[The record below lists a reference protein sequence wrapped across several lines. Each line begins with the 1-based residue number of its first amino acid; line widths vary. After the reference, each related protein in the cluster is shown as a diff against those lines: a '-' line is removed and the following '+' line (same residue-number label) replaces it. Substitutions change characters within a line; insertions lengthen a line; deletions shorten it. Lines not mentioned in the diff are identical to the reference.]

1 MKIVN
6 NIFSNLRFSWKYMCD
21 FDLFASTAYYQPFSV
36 AQQVRKTLSISSTL
50 KAFPE

>member
-21 FDLFASTAYYQPFSV
+21 FDLFASPAYYQPFSV
-36 AQQVRKTLSISSTL
+36 AQQARKNTEYLEHIEGIS
-50 KAFPE
+50 